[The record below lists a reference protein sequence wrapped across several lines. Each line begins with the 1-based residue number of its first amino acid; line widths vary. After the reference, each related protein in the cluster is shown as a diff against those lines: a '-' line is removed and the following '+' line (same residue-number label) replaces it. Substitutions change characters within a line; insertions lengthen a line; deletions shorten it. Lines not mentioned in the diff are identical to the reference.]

1 MAYNTALSVRFD
13 ASGAKD
19 LVTDNTWTNM
29 GNLTY
34 ATEGKFGNR
43 CGLFNNGTSYL
54 RCNKAITISGD
65 FTIAFWN
72 KRSGV
77 RSEYTIVLGESV
89 NGATNSVQLEDR
101 NSSGGLCIRL
111 SGSIHGNASATTY
124 LDGNWHHYAITRKG
138 STIYFFVDGTLKGTS
153 TGTNNLNLSSNA
165 FIGKWGYTSSTSG
178 NIGYLDD
185 IVILR
190 EALWTSSF
198 SIPTNYLLS
207 TTYKL
212 YLNMSNQV
220 YGVVNGAFSKLSDNW
235 NTLSDLE
242 KYNIFISTNFNKAT
256 AEDLLS
262 MSKFKI
268 LSLSIIDTPYQS
280 KITAVS
286 NDQLVLPLGL
296 INTQSFEGI
305 DKVSIVSSVSGDGNC
320 KIIVTEDL
328 ITYKTYDFES
338 KAWQHI
344 NHNDVTQVE
353 VSGIDIAQ
361 IQNIPRSAWDELN
374 LTEGI
379 GFAYLLAQENT
390 SDICKIDELTL
401 QVDMKG
407 SWDKAI
413 HGTDYKYGYPQN
425 NILRVQLLT
434 NGNYKINYSEG
445 EKKI

>member
-1 MAYNTALSVRFD
+1 MA
-13 ASGAKD
+13 
-19 LVTDNTWTNM
+19 
-29 GNLTY
+29 
-34 ATEGKFGNR
+34 
-43 CGLFNNGTSYL
+43 
-54 RCNKAITISGD
+54 
-65 FTIAFWN
+65 
-72 KRSGV
+72 
-77 RSEYTIVLGESV
+77 
-89 NGATNSVQLEDR
+89 
-101 NSSGGLCIRL
+101 
-111 SGSIHGNASATTY
+111 
-124 LDGNWHHYAITRKG
+124 
-138 STIYFFVDGTLKGTS
+138 
-153 TGTNNLNLSSNA
+153 
-165 FIGKWGYTSSTSG
+165 
-178 NIGYLDD
+178 
-185 IVILR
+185 
-190 EALWTSSF
+190 
-198 SIPTNYLLS
+198 
-207 TTYKL
+207 
-212 YLNMSNQV
+212 
-220 YGVVNGAFSKLSDNW
+220 
-235 NTLSDLE
+235 
-242 KYNIFISTNFNKAT
+242 
-256 AEDLLS
+256 
-262 MSKFKI
+262 KFKI

-434 NGNYKINYSEG
+434 NGDYKINYSEG